1 MRVLRRATGTNLMN
15 GTSGMRTMLMPMIRG
30 RKTSP
35 TLKNTKV
42 FPRIWNPLQTKWR
55 KHMPLGKS
63 PAVS

>member
-1 MRVLRRATGTNLMN
+1 MRVPRRPTSTNLMN

-30 RKTSP
+30 RMNSP
-35 TLKNTKV
+35 TLKDTKV

-63 PAVS
+63 LVVS